1 MNITRQQEEKLKSL
15 CRACNVKTLSVFGSV
30 LRPDF
35 NRDSDIDFIV
45 DIDDADP
52 LSYADKYFE
61 LKFALERLFGRAVDL
76 LEEKSVRN
84 PVLRRRI
91 DETRALIYG

>member
-1 MNITRQQEEKLKSL
+1 MNLTEQQREKVKSL
-15 CRACNVKTLSVFGSV
+15 CSACNVKTLSVFGSV

-35 NRDSDIDFIV
+35 NPDSDIDFIV

-61 LKFALERLFGRAVDL
+61 LKFALEKLFGRAVDL
-76 LEEKSVRN
+76 LEEQSIKN
-84 PVLRRRI
+84 PVLRQRI
-91 DETRALIYG
+91 DETRALLYG